1 MISEIN
7 TRTEYPYRAVTFLI
21 ATFPDGS
28 QLSGTGALVGRNDV
42 LTATH
47 VIYSPDHGGWATSL
61 EIYPGVDFNQ
71 RTYRFESSP
80 VVELGA
86 FRWTVQAW
94 PEQTF
99 QTGSNETLT
108 TAESQYD
115 IALIGL
121 SQAVG
126 DQVGWFGVA
135 SGYNDWQQA
144 YQIGYPSDGTGMM
157 LGTAWVDRNS
167 LYSVYR
173 ADASTGSD
181 IMAPGSSGGPL
192 FILDE
197 LGDPYVIGVRSSGSA
212 TTSYWAD
219 VDLLYEQIVLAMGE
233 NDSLL
238 PDAAPAVNVVYGTA
252 APDTLFAT
260 AGVDDVI
267 AGAGLDTLLYDEQ
280 SGRFLVERSLEG
292 YQVTNRLDSL
302 DVDSLNGVERLTFT
316 DGTLALDIGPGET
329 AGSAYRLYQAAFD
342 RTPDTEGL
350 RFWVSVM
357 DRGTSLMDVS
367 AAFTTSP
374 EYRQL
379 YGAAPTD
386 AEVLTHYYLNV
397 LDRTP
402 DQEGFDY
409 WMTQM
414 QAGLSDAAVLAYFS
428 ESPENRL
435 NVIGAIEDGIWLG
448 NTLVA

>member
-1 MISEIN
+1 M
-7 TRTEYPYRAVTFLI
+7 
-21 ATFPDGS
+21 
-28 QLSGTGALVGRNDV
+28 
-42 LTATH
+42 
-47 VIYSPDHGGWATSL
+47 
-61 EIYPGVDFNQ
+61 
-71 RTYRFESSP
+71 
-80 VVELGA
+80 VELGA

-238 PDAAPAVNVVYGTA
+238 P
-252 APDTLFAT
+252 
-260 AGVDDVI
+260 
-267 AGAGLDTLLYDEQ
+267 
-280 SGRFLVERSLEG
+280 
-292 YQVTNRLDSL
+292 
-302 DVDSLNGVERLTFT
+302 
-316 DGTLALDIGPGET
+316 
-329 AGSAYRLYQAAFD
+329 
-342 RTPDTEGL
+342 
-350 RFWVSVM
+350 
-357 DRGTSLMDVS
+357 
-367 AAFTTSP
+367 
-374 EYRQL
+374 
-379 YGAAPTD
+379 
-386 AEVLTHYYLNV
+386 
-397 LDRTP
+397 
-402 DQEGFDY
+402 
-409 WMTQM
+409 
-414 QAGLSDAAVLAYFS
+414 
-428 ESPENRL
+428 
-435 NVIGAIEDGIWLG
+435 
-448 NTLVA
+448 